1 MITNNKLY
9 EMITEQVSQ
18 GNEALRE
25 QLKAQISEKA
35 ENTRTAAQE
44 IAERQ
49 SRELNELSAML
60 NNRLD
65 SIKIE
70 LTEQIKAETDNIGS
84 DIDGKADKME
94 NLIRELYL
102 RVEAVRAE
110 LSVKIDENLNMV
122 LGSLKTLSDGM
133 TDIQKDTAV
142 IMETLQLILT
152 NMMLDT
158 VDIKEK
164 ADYVDF

>member
-70 LTEQIKAETDNIGS
+70 LTEQI
-84 DIDGKADKME
+84 
-94 NLIRELYL
+94 
-102 RVEAVRAE
+102 
-110 LSVKIDENLNMV
+110 
-122 LGSLKTLSDGM
+122 
-133 TDIQKDTAV
+133 
-142 IMETLQLILT
+142 
-152 NMMLDT
+152 
-158 VDIKEK
+158 
-164 ADYVDF
+164 

>member
-1 MITNNKLY
+1 
-9 EMITEQVSQ
+9 
-18 GNEALRE
+18 
-25 QLKAQISEKA
+25 
-35 ENTRTAAQE
+35 
-44 IAERQ
+44 
-49 SRELNELSAML
+49 
-60 NNRLD
+60 
-65 SIKIE
+65 
-70 LTEQIKAETDNIGS
+70 
-84 DIDGKADKME
+84 ME